1 MYCIRIPFL
10 ARHTYVLF
18 LSVPDDINFHAQEY
32 SLPNPIKRAVLE
44 GLLSVKKGGM
54 FEAQKMLKVA
64 AQEFRSEQ
72 ISDCDEHDKELDYLL
87 HTQPI
92 QICDDEYESD
102 DDLI

>member
-1 MYCIRIPFL
+1 
-10 ARHTYVLF
+10 
-18 LSVPDDINFHAQEY
+18 
-32 SLPNPIKRAVLE
+32 
-44 GLLSVKKGGM
+44 M

>member
-1 MYCIRIPFL
+1 MYIAFNFGQ
-10 ARHTYVLF
+10 AYVLF
-18 LSVPDDINFHAQEY
+18 LSVLDDINFHAQEY

-54 FEAQKMLKVA
+54 FEAQKMLKMA
-64 AQEFRSEQ
+64 AQEFRSEH
-72 ISDCDEHDKELDYLL
+72 ISDCDEHDEELNYLL

-92 QICDDEYESD
+92 QICDDEHESD

>member
-1 MYCIRIPFL
+1 ML
-10 ARHTYVLF
+10 
-18 LSVPDDINFHAQEY
+18 
-32 SLPNPIKRAVLE
+32 K

-54 FEAQKMLKVA
+54 FEAQKMLKMA
-64 AQEFRSEQ
+64 AQEFRSEH
-72 ISDCDEHDKELDYLL
+72 ISDCDEHDEELNYLL